1 MMNSERADGLPLLL
15 CFTNAQAWSRTEEA
29 ADRMTL
35 RSPLI
40 TTPASWDELVAS
52 WNLEPAEGSGV
63 SVQVEV
69 VSPSDASRIYH
80 LGNWSIGGMEPIR
93 RSSVRGQKDE
103 LGEVKTDTLVLR
115 APVRGFHL
123 RVEAHGE
130 LARHPERLRRVAV
143 SLAVGKDLPEGRD
156 ANRAAWGLDL
166 DVPERS
172 QIAYAGGEG
181 WCSPTSI
188 SMALAYWAR
197 ESDRPELDVDVPEV
211 ARCVHDPGWP
221 GTGNWSF
228 NTAFAG
234 TFEGITAAAARLRDL
249 RAVEDLVARG
259 IPVVMSVSAPA
270 LRGRE
275 VAPNSGHL
283 IVCDG
288 FTPDGDVI
296 TNDPWTRLEEGQRVR
311 RVYARENVERAWEHA
326 GRLAYLIAPSS
337 LAREAFPGEWR
348 GGETPRTGRGE
359 LAEE

>member
-1 MMNSERADGLPLLL
+1 ARGLELRL
-15 CFTNAQAWSRTEEA
+15 
-29 ADRMTL
+29 TL
-35 RSPLI
+35 S
-40 TTPASWDELVAS
+40 
-52 WNLEPAEGSGV
+52 
-63 SVQVEV
+63 
-69 VSPSDASRIYH
+69 
-80 LGNWSIGGMEPIR
+80 
-93 RSSVRGQKDE
+93 
-103 LGEVKTDTLVLR
+103 
-115 APVRGFHL
+115 
-123 RVEAHGE
+123 GE

-275 VAPNSGHL
+275 VAPNS
-283 IVCDG
+283 
-288 FTPDGDVI
+288 
-296 TNDPWTRLEEGQRVR
+296 
-311 RVYARENVERAWEHA
+311 
-326 GRLAYLIAPSS
+326 
-337 LAREAFPGEWR
+337 
-348 GGETPRTGRGE
+348 
-359 LAEE
+359 